1 MNCLVVLTLQQI
13 VLSKN
18 LDTPRVFVNTVLTLQ
33 QIVLSKN
40 SIFARRIWTPC
51 FDFTTNCSF

>member
-1 MNCLVVLTLQQI
+1 MVLTLQQI

-18 LDTPRVFVNTVLTLQ
+18 DSEEQALKEVVLTLQ

-40 SIFARRIWTPC
+40 SIDVGLFYTFI
-51 FDFTTNCSF
+51 

>member
-1 MNCLVVLTLQQI
+1 MEGSAEDVEIYVLTLQQI

-18 LDTPRVFVNTVLTLQ
+18 ALPKSFNICAVLTLQ

-40 SIFARRIWTPC
+40 SIDVGLFYTFI
-51 FDFTTNCSF
+51 